1 MLYIVQVVM
10 WGVAETPQLFLD
22 EGKAR
27 SFYAEC
33 AKKYWEQRYSAY
45 CEHQGVSG
53 DCFASAQAFVDTI
66 DVSEK
71 STINYWT
78 VNPEEAGLGGSKDPL
93 CPPEPEELRHAT
105 KEIVA
110 VREGLKRLLDDVA
123 NLTDRLAG
131 MDVSPVSVQAVDA
144 PEKTAPS
151 PSAAPLEN
159 PETDP
164 ETYTTPEWKA
174 FVGTVKR
181 SCSGGRNEFYLL
193 PRDDW
198 RQDVYSNRTS
208 LEYWD
213 WSADK
218 IMRDKEKAKTADYS
232 VIEDPDS
239 PGCYTFTNREG
250 IMSEDCYDSEWEAWC
265 AAGLHL
271 ETYRLN
277 AAG

>member
-1 MLYIVQVVM
+1 MLHIVQVVM
-10 WGVAETPQLFLD
+10 WGVAETPQLYLD
-22 EGKAR
+22 EAKAR
-27 SFYAEC
+27 SAYAEC
-33 AKKYWEQRYSAY
+33 ARKHWEQRYAAY
-45 CEHQGVSG
+45 CEHHGVSG
-53 DCFASAQAFVDTI
+53 DCFASAQAFVHTI

-78 VNPEEAGLGGSKDPL
+78 FNPEEAGLGGSKDPL
-93 CPPEPEELRHAT
+93 CPSEPEGFRHVT

-110 VREGLKRLLDDVA
+110 VREGLTRLLDDVS
-123 NLTDRLAG
+123 NLTDRLAR
-131 MDVSPVSVQAVDA
+131 MEVSPVAVQPVDA
-144 PEKTAPS
+144 PEKTALSPS
-151 PSAAPLEN
+151 PASQP
-159 PETDP
+159 DP

-181 SCSGGRNEFYLL
+181 LCSGDRNEFYLL

-198 RQDVYSNRTS
+198 RQDVYSNLTS

-218 IMRDKEKAKTADYS
+218 IMTYKEKAKNANYS
-232 VIEDPDS
+232 VIEAPES

-250 IMSEDCYDSEWEAWC
+250 IASEECCDSEWEAWC

-271 ETYRLN
+271 EADCR
-277 AAG
+277 AAAV

>member
-78 VNPEEAGLGGSKDPL
+78 VNPEEAGLGGSKAPQ
-93 CPPEPEELRHAT
+93 CPPDPEGFGHFT
-105 KEIVA
+105 KEIFA
-110 VREGLKRLLDDVA
+110 IKEGLARLLEDVSK
-123 NLTDRLAG
+123 LTDRLASK
-131 MDVSPVSVQAVDA
+131 DVSPLAVQAVDE
-144 PEKTAPS
+144 PEKTALS
-151 PSAAPLEN
+151 PLAAPQEK
-159 PETDP
+159 PEP
-164 ETYTTPEWKA
+164 EPGTYITPEWKT

-181 SCSGGRNEFYLL
+181 SCSGGRNEFHLL

-213 WSADK
+213 WSANK
-218 IMRDKEKAKTADYS
+218 IMRYKEKAKNANYS

-250 IMSEDCYDSEWEAWC
+250 IASEECCDSEWEAWC

-271 ETYRLN
+271 EAYCR
-277 AAG
+277 AAAV